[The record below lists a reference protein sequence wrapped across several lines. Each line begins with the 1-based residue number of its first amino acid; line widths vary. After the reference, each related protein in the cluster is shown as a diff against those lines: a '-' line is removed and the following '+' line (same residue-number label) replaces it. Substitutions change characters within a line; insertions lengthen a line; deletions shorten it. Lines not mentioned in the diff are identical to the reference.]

1 MIRGGRLVLAAAL
14 GAVLAMAGC
23 RGSGSKSAPAKR
35 VAPAPRA
42 KAPEYKTI
50 AEAYNTRVAPLE
62 KIWSTATIRIW
73 YPDDQGEEQT
83 DQVEAHFQYIRP
95 SDLLLTFEK
104 VGETYAAL
112 GCNEQQYWWI
122 DKKQD
127 RKAYV
132 GTHAQATAERIAEL
146 GLPVHP
152 LDLIE
157 VMGITPIPTTWNAY
171 GPGETPQ
178 VRMSDDGQSVIV
190 TTLGRNGPRRL
201 WLNPVTLVPSRIELL
216 GAGGKVLVSADLR
229 DFQTVQVRPDPE
241 GPVLSGSMP
250 TRVLTSVDR
259 GRVRVRM
266 TLYDPQVGGSRPKP
280 AAFDFQNLVK
290 SLNVG
295 EIEDMDAPRPAVW
308 R

>member
-1 MIRGGRLVLAAAL
+1 MRRGGRLVLVAAL
-14 GAVLAMAGC
+14 GAALAMAGC
-23 RGSGSKSAPAKR
+23 RGTGAKNAAAKPA
-35 VAPAPRA
+35 VPAPRA

-95 SDLLLTFEK
+95 TDLLLTFEK

-132 GTHAQATAERIAEL
+132 GTHARATAERIAEL

-229 DFQTVQVRPDPE
+229 DFQTVQARPDPE

-266 TLYDPQVGGSRPKP
+266 TLYDPQVGGTRPKP

-290 SLNVG
+290 SLNVS
-295 EIEDMDAPRPAVW
+295 EIEDMDAPRPAAG